1 MKRLVTLFVLTAL
14 TTAPAYA
21 PERAAARAAM
31 AAVSIATPALAA
43 HKSQP
48 VFAHHNG
55 CVARSGHCDYRDFHV
70 WDQTYHCLAT
80 SGCSFH
86 SGGVFGPVDVQ
97 F

>member
-21 PERAAARAAM
+21 PERAAAR
-31 AAVSIATPALAA
+31 AA

>member
-43 HKSQP
+43 HKGQSNFYSSQRIC
-48 VFAHHNG
+48 H
-55 CVARSGHCDYRDFHV
+55 
-70 WDQTYHCLAT
+70 TK
-80 SGCSFH
+80 
-86 SGGVFGPVDVQ
+86 
-97 F
+97 

>member
-55 CVARSGHCDYRDFHV
+55 CVARSGHCDYRDFQV